1 MTIRGRGRPRDPRVQ
16 AHEYEADDYAA
27 PMTWQPDPRRG
38 GNGRRTRGGGGGLAG
53 VLRFLVFALVLG
65 GLVLVV
71 ALTALRPLVRD
82 AVAGWGYDN
91 PSALCIPFVAGL
103 VRERLG
109 PALTEPATDD
119 ASEVVFTVR
128 EGDTVSTV
136 ASRLADQGLV
146 RDEQAF
152 VFEATMRNL
161 APDLKSGDF
170 RLAKNMTP
178 EQVVTGLI
186 RNEVT
191 EPQLVIVPQTFRES
205 LRIDQMATLIQTWE
219 DPLTVD
225 AEEFQRLATRPTR
238 ALLEDFPW
246 VRTSGRPNGASLEGY
261 LAPATYDITPE
272 TTAEDLI
279 RMMLERFANDVGAEE
294 LADEGFYDRL
304 TLASI
309 VEREAVLEE
318 ERPLIAGAY
327 QNRLDSDGSEQ
338 ILNAD
343 PTVFYALDTVALR
356 DLPFSEWTQYS
367 FWEPPGE
374 PLAEVALPEELE
386 GYNTYRNRGLPP
398 GPICS
403 PSLSSIDAALE
414 PDTEAGF
421 KYFVAIPDGGGE
433 HDFSTTLGE
442 HQEKLRRYGYL

>member
-16 AHEYEADDYAA
+16 AHRYEADDYAA
-27 PMTWQPDPRRG
+27 PATWQPDPRRG
-38 GNGRRTRGGGGGLAG
+38 GNSRRTRGGSGIAG

-91 PSALCIPFVAGL
+91 PSALRIPFVAEL

-109 PALTEPATDD
+109 PELTQPATNDP
-119 ASEVVFTVR
+119 SEVVFTVR
-128 EGDTVSTV
+128 AGDTVDAV

-146 RDEQAF
+146 RDERAF
-152 VFEATMRNL
+152 VFQATMRNL
-161 APDLKSGDF
+161 APELKSGDF
-170 RLAKNMTP
+170 RLARNMTP
-178 EQVVTGLI
+178 DQVVTGLI

-191 EPQLVIVPQTFRES
+191 EPQVVIVPQTFRES
-205 LRIDQMATLIQTWE
+205 LRIDQMAALIQTWE
-219 DPLTVD
+219 EPLTVD
-225 AEEFQRLATRPTR
+225 AAAFQKLATRPTR
-238 ALLEDFPW
+238 ALLEDYPW
-246 VRTSGRPNGASLEGY
+246 VKASGRPDGASLEGY

-279 RMMLERFANDVGAEE
+279 RMMLDQFVEVVGEER
-294 LADEGFYDRL
+294 LSDEGFYQRL

-318 ERPLIAGAY
+318 ERPQIAGVY
-327 QNRLDSDGSEQ
+327 QNRLDSEASEQ

-356 DLPFSEWTQYS
+356 ELPFEQWTEYA
-367 FWEPPGE
+367 FWNPPGE
-374 PLAEVALPEELE
+374 PLAEVELPEELE

-398 GPICS
+398 SPICS
-403 PSLSSIDAALE
+403 PSLSSIEAALD
-414 PDTEAGF
+414 PDTDSGYR
-421 KYFVAIPDGGGE
+421 YFVAVPDGSGT
-433 HDFSTTLGE
+433 HDFSTTLAE
-442 HQEKLRRYGYL
+442 HQEKLRRYGYE